1 MRLNVAC
8 ITNIWRNNIY
18 ANTNLCDRRLTRIIR
33 INKTRA
39 EKCRFMVWYYNIM
52 VYMSSK
58 SDLYIAPT

>member
-1 MRLNVAC
+1 MHLNVAC
-8 ITNIWRNNIY
+8 ITNIWGNNIY